1 MNKAKHLINE
11 LLVEIFN
18 HILSIEEEE
27 IKKLDINLS
36 LNEIHTLESIENTE
50 YPTMSNVSKK
60 LRITIST
67 LTTTINRLVKKGYV
81 ERYFNEEDRRKV
93 YLKLTNESIEV
104 LKKHELFHNE
114 LIDSIFKDIPL
125 EEDEVLLKSLQ
136 NISNYFKEKY

>member
-81 ERYFNEEDRRKV
+81 ERYFNEV
-93 YLKLTNESIEV
+93 
-104 LKKHELFHNE
+104 
-114 LIDSIFKDIPL
+114 
-125 EEDEVLLKSLQ
+125 
-136 NISNYFKEKY
+136 